1 MLKDELEKIYNY
13 AEQHTTPESKN
24 LYELNRKTNLEVA
37 VPQMISGHLQ
47 GAFLKFISQI
57 IRPKYILEIGTYT
70 SYSAIC
76 MASGLR
82 SGGKL
87 ISIDNNKYL
96 EDIQNEFIAKENLT
110 EQIELHLGDAL
121 DIIPTLNYQF
131 DLVFLDA
138 DKINY
143 ANYFDLVIEQ
153 MPVGAVILADN
164 VLYDGEVLTPE
175 MASKNGKALAS
186 FNQKVQNDT
195 RVENML
201 LPLRDGLMLIR
212 KL

>member
-1 MLKDELEKIYNY
+1 MLKDHLEKIYSY
-13 AEQHTTPESKN
+13 AEQHTTPETKN

-37 VPQMISGHLQ
+37 IPQMISGHLQ
-47 GAFLKFISQI
+47 GAFLKFMSQT

-76 MASGLR
+76 MASGLQE
-82 SGGKL
+82 GGKL

-96 EDIQNEFIAKENLT
+96 EDIQREFIAKENLT
-110 EQIELHLGDAL
+110 DSIELHLGDAQA
-121 DIIPTLNYQF
+121 IIPNLDYVF
-131 DLVFLDA
+131 DLAFIDA

-143 ANYFDLVIEQ
+143 ANYYDLIIDK
-153 MPVGAVILADN
+153 MPAGATIIADN
-164 VLYDGEVLTPE
+164 VLYEMEVLTPE
-175 MASKNGKALAS
+175 TASKNGKALAD
-186 FNQKVQNDT
+186 FNKKIQDDA